1 MSSSLVITLAVI
13 GGVAWLAFLGVSIL
27 RTRGKEE
34 VPPNL
39 AQGRS
44 DEELETTRLER
55 FQQVAVLISGFMAV
69 SLPLYFLGET
79 QRQESFVDQ
88 FHQESVQRGEHLV
101 AEFACFSC
109 HGAGGGGGSA
119 SYIEKR
125 TGVTV
130 SWSAPSLNDILYRYS
145 TDEVNFWVTYGRPN
159 TPMPPW
165 GVAGGGAMN
174 EAQVADI
181 VTYLGT
187 IQIPQQEVLAEIQG
201 AINGEMNRLEG
212 ADQAMASVITTQSQ
226 LVADIRR
233 APGLADNATALADEM
248 RAALDAAGEGVD
260 TDGDGLSDTAE
271 TQISDLTQEFA
282 QLWALPGVEPIAF
295 DAANLQS
302 TGRPDLEV
310 AGEVLATLSEL
321 AADIPILGNQVTAIE
336 AALAETGDDQDADGL
351 TDAAEGAISTAIDL
365 AISSVRP
372 ALVIVVNLDP
382 TNAESSGQLDR
393 RAATSAVAAN
403 EGVALQLV
411 VTRDIQERLLSTAEA
426 GLDALLRAQEER
438 KWEINIEGVADIA
451 FGGDVELAAQA
462 VGLFNGYCA
471 RCHTSGWSAGVPF
484 TQDAGSGG
492 FGPALWDGRP
502 NVQFLA
508 TEDVV
513 PAILQFLTTEDLVEF
528 VTEGSVAQAPYGVNG
543 IGSGRMPG
551 FGQILTA
558 EDLELIA
565 TYLRSGNFTGEE

>member
-13 GGVAWLAFLGVSIL
+13 GGVAWLAFLGVSAL
-27 RTRGKEE
+27 RTRGKEQ
-34 VPPNL
+34 VPQNL

-44 DEELETTRLER
+44 DEELETSRLER

-88 FHQESVQRGEHLV
+88 FHEESVTRGEHLV
-101 AEFACFSC
+101 TEFACFSC
-109 HGAGGGGGSA
+109 HGAGGSGGSA

-130 SWSAPSLNDILYRYS
+130 SWSAPSLNDVLYRYS
-145 TDEVNFWVTYGRPN
+145 PDEVNFWVTYGRPN

-181 VTYLGT
+181 VAYLGT
-187 IQIPQQEVLAEIQG
+187 IQIPQQEVLGEIQG
-201 AINGEMNRLEG
+201 AINGEMNRLDG
-212 ADQAMASVITTQSQ
+212 ADQAVSSAIITQSQ

-233 APGLADNATALADEM
+233 APDLADDANALAKTM
-248 RAALDAAGEGVD
+248 RAAFTGAGVGVD
-260 TDGDGLSDTAE
+260 TDGDGLSDIAE
-271 TQISDLTQEFA
+271 SQLSEITQEFA
-282 QLWALPGVEPIAF
+282 GLWALPGIEATAF
-295 DAANLQS
+295 DVANSQS
-302 TGRPDLEV
+302 TGRPDRVV
-310 AGEVLATLSEL
+310 AEELLTTLSGL
-321 AADIPILGNQVTAIE
+321 AADLPILANQVTAIE

-365 AISSVRP
+365 AITSVRP
-372 ALVIVVNLDP
+372 TSVIVLDLDP
-382 TNAESSGQLDR
+382 IDAESSGQVDL
-393 RAATSAVAAN
+393 RAATAAVAAN
-403 EGVALQLV
+403 EGVALQQV
-411 VTRDIQERLLSTAEA
+411 VTRDNQERLGPAAEA
-426 GLDALLRAQEER
+426 GLQALLRAQEQH
-438 KWEINIEGVADIA
+438 KWEINIEGVAAIA
-451 FGGDVELAAQA
+451 FGGDVDQASRA

-484 TQDAGSGG
+484 TQEIGSGG

-502 NVQFLA
+502 NVQFLSA
-508 TEDVV
+508 
-513 PAILQFLTTEDLVEF
+513 EDLVEF

-558 EDLELIA
+558 EDLNLIA
-565 TYLRSGNFTGEE
+565 TYLRSGNLTGEE

>member
-13 GGVAWLAFLGVSIL
+13 GGVAWLAFLGVSAL
-27 RTRGKEE
+27 RTRGKEQ
-34 VPPNL
+34 VPQNL

-44 DEELETTRLER
+44 DEELETSRLER

-88 FHQESVQRGEHLV
+88 FHEESVTRGEHLV
-101 AEFACFSC
+101 TEFACFSC
-109 HGAGGGGGSA
+109 HGAGGSGGSA

-130 SWSAPSLNDILYRYS
+130 SWSAPSLNDVLYRYS
-145 TDEVNFWVTYGRPN
+145 PDEVNFWVTYGRPN

-181 VTYLGT
+181 VAYLGT
-187 IQIPQQEVLAEIQG
+187 IQIPQQEVLGEIQG
-201 AINGEMNRLEG
+201 AINGEMNRLDG
-212 ADQAMASVITTQSQ
+212 ADQAVSSAIITQSQ

-233 APGLADNATALADEM
+233 APDLADDANALAKTM
-248 RAALDAAGEGVD
+248 RAAFTGAGVGVD
-260 TDGDGLSDTAE
+260 TDGDGLSDIAE
-271 TQISDLTQEFA
+271 SQLSEITQEFA
-282 QLWALPGVEPIAF
+282 GLWALPGIEATAF
-295 DAANLQS
+295 DVANSQS
-302 TGRPDLEV
+302 TGRPDRVV
-310 AGEVLATLSEL
+310 AEELLTTLSGL
-321 AADIPILGNQVTAIE
+321 AADLPILANQVTAIE

-365 AISSVRP
+365 AITSVRP
-372 ALVIVVNLDP
+372 TSVIVLDLDP
-382 TNAESSGQLDR
+382 IDAESSGQVDL
-393 RAATSAVAAN
+393 RAATAAVAAN
-403 EGVALQLV
+403 EGVALQQV
-411 VTRDIQERLLSTAEA
+411 VTRDNQERLGPAAEA
-426 GLDALLRAQEER
+426 GLQALLRAQEQH
-438 KWEINIEGVADIA
+438 KWEINIEGVAAIA
-451 FGGDVELAAQA
+451 FGGDVDQASRA

-484 TQDAGSGG
+484 TQEAGSGG

-502 NVQFLA
+502 NVQFLSA
-508 TEDVV
+508 
-513 PAILQFLTTEDLVEF
+513 ADLVKF
-528 VTEGSVAQAPYGVNG
+528 ITEGSVAQAPYGVNG

-558 EDLELIA
+558 EDLNLIA
-565 TYLRSGNFTGEE
+565 TYLRSGNLTGEE